1 MAQCV
6 RNVAG
11 MTATALAARTPAR
24 PALVTRPL
32 LIRFASIL
40 GSATSFYLLLSVVP
54 RYARAVGAGGTGAGV
69 VTAALMLTTVAGE
82 LATPRL
88 VARLGYRTVV
98 AAGLVLLG
106 APALVLVV
114 PAGLPVITAVSLVR
128 GLGFAVTT
136 VAGGALTA
144 ALIPPSRRG
153 EGLALVGVVAGVP
166 SIVALPAGVWL
177 ADHAGYPAVFVAAA
191 VAALVA
197 IASVVALPASATRR
211 AAAGSPASGAAR
223 EDGVVAGLRD
233 PGLVRP
239 SVVFGATAMAAG
251 IVVTF
256 LPLASTG
263 PVTLAL
269 LLQSAAATA
278 ARWVAGRRGDRRGV
292 VRMLVPGLVIAA
304 AGVVL
309 LGVAAALPGLAA
321 VPLLAGAT
329 VFGAGFGISQNAS
342 LAMMYAHVDSG
353 RYGTVSALWNV
364 AYDAGMGLGAAGFG
378 AAAVHTGQPVAFGL
392 TAAAML
398 VTLPVARTR
407 PTSAAKSFSS

>member
-1 MAQCV
+1 
-6 RNVAG
+6 
-11 MTATALAARTPAR
+11 MTTLALDR
-24 PALVTRPL
+24 PALISRPL

-54 RYARAVGAGGTGAGV
+54 RYARAVGAGGTGAGL

-114 PAGLPVITAVSLVR
+114 PAGLPVITVVSLVR

-144 ALIPPSRRG
+144 ALIPASRRG

-166 SIVALPAGVWL
+166 AIVALPLGVWL
-177 ADHAGYPAVFVAAA
+177 ADHAGYPVVFVAGALS
-191 VAALVA
+191 ALVA
-197 IASVVALPASATRR
+197 VVSVVALPASVTARR
-211 AAAGSPASGAAR
+211 GTASRG
-223 EDGVVAGLRD
+223 DSVVAGLRD
-233 PGLVRP
+233 PGLVKP
-239 SVVFGATAMAAG
+239 SVAFGATAMAAG

-256 LPLASTG
+256 LPLASSG

-292 VRMLVPGLVIAA
+292 ARMLVPGLVTAA

-309 LGVAAALPGLAA
+309 LGVAAALPGFTA
-321 VPLLAGAT
+321 VPLLAGA
-329 VFGAGFGISQNAS
+329 VLFGAGFGISQNAS
-342 LAMMYAHVDSG
+342 LSLMYARVDSDG
-353 RYGTVSALWNV
+353 YGTVSALWNV

-378 AAAVHTGQPVAFGL
+378 ATAAHTGQPIAFGL

-398 VTLPVARTR
+398 VTLPAARAR
-407 PTSAAKSFSS
+407 RNRFSS

>member
-1 MAQCV
+1 
-6 RNVAG
+6 
-11 MTATALAARTPAR
+11 MTATALAAR
-24 PALVTRPL
+24 PALVSRPL

-88 VARLGYRTVV
+88 VARLGYRAVV

-197 IASVVALPASATRR
+197 IASVVALPASS
-211 AAAGSPASGAAR
+211 AARGSGAVR

-292 VRMLVPGLVIAA
+292 ARMLVPGLVTTSL
-304 AGVVL
+304 GVVL

-329 VFGAGFGISQNAS
+329 LFGAGFGISQNAS
-342 LAMMYAHVDSG
+342 LALMYAHVDSG

-378 AAAVHTGQPVAFGL
+378 ATAAHTGQPVAFGL

-398 VTLPVARTR
+398 VTLPLARVR
-407 PTSAAKSFSS
+407 AKSPAKSFSS